1 MKATYNLEGDG
12 PLVFTCFE
20 IVDALSASIR
30 VAHAPNVEAIA
41 QVLSQGVP
49 SVKQQLVDHA
59 KRCAQPGFDYF
70 QQQQLGSSLKGPLA
84 ASRQQGCF
92 LLSSYIQCSQMLQL
106 LTHSL
111 PFHS

>member
-41 QVLSQGVP
+41 QVLS
-49 SVKQQLVDHA
+49 H
-59 KRCAQPGFDYF
+59 RCTVGQAAAGGPAQMKPCIQPGFDYF
-70 QQQQLGSSLKGPLA
+70 QA
-84 ASRQQGCF
+84 
-92 LLSSYIQCSQMLQL
+92 
-106 LTHSL
+106 
-111 PFHS
+111 